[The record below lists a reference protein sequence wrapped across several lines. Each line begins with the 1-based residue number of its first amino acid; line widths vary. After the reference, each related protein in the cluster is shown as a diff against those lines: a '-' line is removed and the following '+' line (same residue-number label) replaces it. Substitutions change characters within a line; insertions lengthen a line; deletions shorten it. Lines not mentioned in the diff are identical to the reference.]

1 LLICHEKLFPMKK
14 VNSIKKIGYLNPAW
28 SFDDLNYAVG
38 RNEFRNYKTWIKK

>member
-1 LLICHEKLFPMKK
+1 MKK

-38 RNEFRNYKTWIKK
+38 RNEFRKLEDLNKKINF